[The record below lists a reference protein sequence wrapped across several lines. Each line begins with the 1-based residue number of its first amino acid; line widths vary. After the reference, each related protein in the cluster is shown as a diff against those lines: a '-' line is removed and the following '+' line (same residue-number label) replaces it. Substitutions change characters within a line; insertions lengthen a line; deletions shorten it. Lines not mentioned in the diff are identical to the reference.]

1 VQLDF
6 GTNASPAKS
15 TKFPATQPRN
25 QQQSKIRLISCNLW
39 PIAAE
44 TSLIANLQLSMPL
57 TQTKFDYW
65 HHCTVFLIA
74 TLVVLIACRTSLAD
88 TFPVSSQLLDK
99 TIQKPATFAHERIAT
114 WGKLISHY
122 KNADSLQKLHVVNSF
137 FNKMKFVNDMDLWGK
152 EDYWATPLQM
162 LTSNGG
168 DCEDYSIAKYFTLRK
183 MGVPAERMRL
193 TYVKAVELN
202 QAHMVLAY
210 YSTPNAVPLILDNL
224 INDIQTASHRNDL
237 QPVYSFNSTDLWL
250 VKQRGG
256 DQLIGRAGRLSRWQE
271 VIARINSEQLSVP
284 R

>member
-1 VQLDF
+1 M
-6 GTNASPAKS
+6 
-15 TKFPATQPRN
+15 
-25 QQQSKIRLISCNLW
+25 
-39 PIAAE
+39 
-44 TSLIANLQLSMPL
+44 IANMQLSMPL
-57 TQTKFDYW
+57 TQIKFDYW
-65 HHCTVFLIA
+65 RHCTVFLIA

-88 TFPVSSQLLDK
+88 TFPVSNQLLKK
-99 TIQKPATFAHERIAT
+99 TVQKHTTFAHERIAT

-122 KNADSLQKLHVVNSF
+122 KNADSLQKLRVVNSF
-137 FNKMKFVNDMDLWGK
+137 FNKMRFVNDRDLWGK

-162 LTSNGG
+162 LASNGG

-183 MGVPAERMRL
+183 MGIPAERMRL

-210 YSTPNAVPLILDNL
+210 YSTPNTVPLILDNL
-224 INDIQTASHRNDL
+224 VNDIQTASNRNDL

-250 VKQRGG
+250 VKQSGG
-256 DQLIGRAGRLSRWQE
+256 DQLIGRAGRLSHWQE